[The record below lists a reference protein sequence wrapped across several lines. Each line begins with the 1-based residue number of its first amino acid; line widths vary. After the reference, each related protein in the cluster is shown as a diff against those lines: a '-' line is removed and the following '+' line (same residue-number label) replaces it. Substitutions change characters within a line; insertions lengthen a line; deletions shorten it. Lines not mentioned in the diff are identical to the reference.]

1 MARRRWSIGELL
13 PTVATLAAIG
23 FALTVGADAQPAPSR
38 ETGSAEQAK
47 PVERVQK
54 LNRQER
60 AALERAFGP
69 EFWRLF
75 DNPRFD
81 PGGVLAD
88 LRRAASPSS
97 VAFSPPRIVLQDGSP
112 CYYRNHF
119 FERDVRATIDVQGPE
134 FDFHP
139 LLARPSL
146 VDRYGTYG
154 AGASREPGTHTFTA
168 QCGPLTASGTLTMP
182 TPNGED
188 QLPLVFAN
196 RAPVLTSLVAKA
208 GTIVVA
214 GAPRN
219 GAVTLVANVTD
230 PDGDKLH
237 FTWAVNAGSI
247 GAINDNTAQWIL
259 PDSPGIAFAY
269 VLVTDGKGAFREG
282 STVISTDA
290 GIVPAPP
297 AGAAPAANPSDKV
310 NAPDHFLT
318 FFATRDLFVFPAKHA
333 DSRQGACQ
341 YYVAIG
347 AVQGCGPGGELVG
360 TQLTFNGW
368 KAKWGL
374 DSPTAGF
381 RAIYAN
387 IRDLDLERDMHG
399 TTNANGTA
407 YYVCNYPHVRG
418 GQPDTNLLNAQRGEN
433 LVACVAMEH
442 SPTPGVSGGRPFTKF
457 LVFGP
462 GGQLLPSVNLD
473 QRGEKF
479 LPGVCVV
486 CHGARHGFARFDDE
500 NPSMSPDLEAQF
512 LPFDLDNFAYAAS
525 SGPLSRAGQEAQF
538 RSLNLT
544 LLKTDPRPALVELL
558 NLWYPDPAT
567 STVTN
572 AVPPGWVG
580 QETLYKT
587 VVQKYCRTCHVA
599 MSASG
604 GRDFAFPRFSDFDR
618 FGFELG
624 GRACGSVEGGIPRAR
639 WSMPN
644 SKVTFDQFW
653 NDGAAVATLQ
663 GYLLDREHLPPDQIC
678 EKPP

>member
-1 MARRRWSIGELL
+1 MARRRCSIGELL

-23 FALTVGADAQPAPSR
+23 FALTAGADAQPATSR
-38 ETGSAEQAK
+38 ETGSAEQAT
-47 PVERVQK
+47 PVEGVQR

-75 DNPRFD
+75 GNPRFD
-81 PGGVLAD
+81 PGRVLAD
-88 LRRAASPSS
+88 LGRAASPSS
-97 VAFSPPRIVLQDGSP
+97 VAFSRPRIVLQDGSP

-119 FERDVRATIDVQGPE
+119 FERDVRATIDIQGP
-134 FDFHP
+134 DGDP
-139 LLARPSL
+139 LLARPVP
-146 VDRYGTYG
+146 VDRYGTYDS
-154 AGASREPGTHTFTA
+154 AATVNPGTSTFTA
-168 QCGPLTASGTLTMP
+168 QCGPLTSSGTLTLP
-182 TPNGED
+182 SPNFET
-188 QLPLVFAN
+188 QIPLVFAN
-196 RAPVLTSLVAKA
+196 SAPVLTNLVAKA
-208 GTIVVA
+208 GTTVVA

-219 GAVTLVANVTD
+219 SVVTLVANVTD
-230 PDGDKLH
+230 PDGDTLQ

-247 GAINDNTAQWIL
+247 GAISGNTAQWTL
-259 PDSPGIAFAY
+259 PNSPGIAFAY

-282 STVISTDA
+282 STVVSTDA

-318 FFATRDLFVFPAKHA
+318 FFSTRDIAVFPGKNT

-347 AVQGCGPGGELVG
+347 AAQGCGPGGELAG
-360 TQLTFNGW
+360 NQLTFDVW

-374 DSPTAGF
+374 DSPTVGF
-381 RAIYAN
+381 RATYAN

-399 TTNANGTA
+399 ITNANGTA
-407 YYVCNYPHVRG
+407 YYVCNYPHVRE
-418 GQPDTNLLNAQRGEN
+418 GQPDTSLLNVQRGEN

-486 CHGARHGFARFDDE
+486 CHGARHGFTRFDE
-500 NPSMSPDLEAQF
+500 NASMSPDLDAQF
-512 LPFDLDNFAYAAS
+512 LPFDLDNLAYAAN
-525 SGPLSRAGQEAQF
+525 SGPLSRDGQQAQF

-567 STVTN
+567 STFTS
-572 AVPPGWVG
+572 AVPPGWAG
-580 QETLYKT
+580 QEALYRT

-599 MSASG
+599 MSSSG
-604 GRDFAFPRFSDFDR
+604 GRDFAFPRFSDFDQL
-618 FGFELG
+618 GFEVG
-624 GRACGSVEGGIPRAR
+624 ARACGAPGGISRAR

-653 NDGAAVATLQ
+653 NDSAAVAALQ
-663 GYLLDREHLPPDQIC
+663 RFLLDRNHINPDEVC
-678 EKPP
+678 EKPG

>member
-1 MARRRWSIGELL
+1 MHLLREPGDASFPTGGGSEMAWRRCSIGDLL
-13 PTVATLAAIG
+13 PTVATLVAIG
-23 FALTVGADAQPAPSR
+23 VALAPGANAQPTTSR

-75 DNPRFD
+75 DNSRFD
-81 PGGVLAD
+81 PGKVLAD
-88 LRRAASPSS
+88 LGRAASPSS
-97 VAFSPPRIVLQDGSP
+97 VAFSPPRIVLQDGTP

-119 FERDVRATIDVQGPE
+119 FERDVRSTIDIQGP
-134 FDFHP
+134 DGDP
-139 LLARPSL
+139 LLARPAP
-146 VDRYGTYG
+146 VDRYGTYDSV
-154 AGASREPGTHTFTA
+154 ATVNPGTNTFTA
-168 QCGPLTASGTLTMP
+168 QCGPLTSSGTLTLP
-182 TPNGED
+182 SPNFET
-188 QLPLVFAN
+188 QIPLVFAN
-196 RAPVLTSLVAKA
+196 SAPILTSLVAKA
-208 GTIVVA
+208 GTTVVA

-219 GAVTLVANVTD
+219 SVVTLVANVTD
-230 PDGDKLH
+230 PDGDTLQ

-247 GAINDNTAQWIL
+247 GAISGNTAQWTL
-259 PDSPGIAFAY
+259 PNSPGIAFAY

-282 STVISTDA
+282 STVVSTDA

-318 FFATRDLFVFPAKHA
+318 FFSTRDIAVFPGKNT

-341 YYVAIG
+341 YYVAVG
-347 AVQGCGPGGELVG
+347 AAQGCGPSGELVG
-360 TQLTFNGW
+360 NQLTFDVW

-381 RAIYAN
+381 RATYAN

-399 TTNANGTA
+399 ITNANGTA
-407 YYVCNYPHVRG
+407 YYVCNYPHVRE
-418 GQPDTNLLNAQRGEN
+418 GQPDTDLLNVQRGEN

-486 CHGARHGFARFDDE
+486 CHGARHGFTRFDE
-500 NPSMSPDLEAQF
+500 NASMSPDLDAQF
-512 LPFDLDNFAYAAS
+512 LPFDLDNLA
-525 SGPLSRAGQEAQF
+525 
-538 RSLNLT
+538 
-544 LLKTDPRPALVELL
+544 
-558 NLWYPDPAT
+558 
-567 STVTN
+567 
-572 AVPPGWVG
+572 
-580 QETLYKT
+580 
-587 VVQKYCRTCHVA
+587 
-599 MSASG
+599 
-604 GRDFAFPRFSDFDR
+604 
-618 FGFELG
+618 
-624 GRACGSVEGGIPRAR
+624 
-639 WSMPN
+639 
-644 SKVTFDQFW
+644 
-653 NDGAAVATLQ
+653 
-663 GYLLDREHLPPDQIC
+663 
-678 EKPP
+678 